1 MREKDIAFKTFV
13 LIQIQIYTIG
23 IFIMINIDAD
33 IDEDN
38 CVNLCDFGYSY
49 QHPDF
54 PKGTAKAKNILA
66 GSFIF
71 DALKIEVFVDTN

>member
-1 MREKDIAFKTFV
+1 
-13 LIQIQIYTIG
+13 
-23 IFIMINIDAD
+23 MINIDAD

-54 PKGTAKAKNILA
+54 PEGTAKAKNILA

-71 DALKIEVFVDTN
+71 DALEIEVFVDTN